1 MTIADD
7 LARVRDQIAA
17 AIDRRG
23 PGPAVTLIGVGKKQ
37 PVSALAAALAA
48 GLRDLGE
55 NYAQEFAAKHGDPS
69 LIGPADPVDPAGPAG
84 LATFAPRWHFIGGLQ
99 SNKARLVVG
108 RALIHTVD
116 RPSLVTA
123 LAARARALACTQEI
137 LVEVNLAGE
146 AQKAGVAPDALPALL
161 DAIAGEAG
169 VLRCVGLMLIPP
181 ADDDPERARPHFAA
195 LRELAS
201 HAAAGRPHVE
211 LRELS
216 MGMSGDFAVAIAEGA
231 TMVRI
236 GTAIFGPRPAPL
248 RP

>member
-1 MTIADD
+1 MPGVADN

-17 AIDRRG
+17 SIARRG

-37 PVSALAAALAA
+37 PVAALHAALAA
-48 GLRDLGE
+48 GLHDLGE
-55 NYAQEFAAKHGDPS
+55 NYAQEFASKH
-69 LIGPADPVDPAGPAG
+69 ADPL
-84 LATFAPRWHFIGGLQ
+84 LAALTPRWHFIGALQ
-99 SNKARLVVG
+99 SNKTRLVVG
-108 RALIHTVD
+108 RAIIHTVD
-116 RPSLVTA
+116 RPSLVTT

-137 LVEVNLAGE
+137 LVEVNLGGE

-161 DAIAGEAG
+161 DAIAHEAG
-169 VLRCVGLMLIPP
+169 ALRCLGLTLIPP

-201 HAAAGRPHVE
+201 RAGGGRPHID

-216 MGMSGDFAVAIAEGA
+216 MGMSGDFAIAIAEGA

-236 GTAIFGPRPAPL
+236 GTAIFGARPPAAHG
-248 RP
+248 